1 MLPSGNMR
9 FASVSDRAGNVT
21 SAASPPVRIDR
32 TPPLTTAAG
41 PTGWTNAAVT
51 IMLSAVDN
59 LSGVDATHY
68 AVDGGATQTGTVVPI
83 ADEGVHHVAY
93 WSVDA
98 AGNAE
103 AFRSVDVLIDRT
115 APTIFH
121 TIAPAP
127 NAAGWNRGDVSVS
140 FQCADALSL
149 VAFCTPTQLLLGE
162 GAALPVAGTAR
173 DNAGNVAHD
182 TALVSIDRT
191 APAISAARD
200 RAPNAAGWYR
210 DDVLVGFTCSDL
222 LSGIASCPAPVRVGE
237 GRAQTASGTA
247 RDAAGNTATA
257 SASGLNVD
265 KTAPT
270 VTYAGNASP
279 YGLEQ
284 NVSITCRAA
293 DALSGV
299 ASSTCADVTGP
310 AWSFGTGTVSRS
322 ATATDI
328 AGNTGA
334 GSVSFVVGV
343 TPGGLC
349 AITVQFVE
357 SSAKYRALSPNQQ
370 HGADGLTNAVCQKL
384 TEILPRLSPSQKHV
398 MVNAYEAGVDAIV
411 HVGYLTSAQASTLK
425 GFADL
430 L

>member
-1 MLPSGNMR
+1 GWYSHDVTVHWTCGDDRSGVAACPADDTIGGEGVGLSAA
-9 FASVSDRAGNVT
+9 ASVSDRAGNVT

-182 TALVSIDRT
+182 
-191 APAISAARD
+191 
-200 RAPNAAGWYR
+200 
-210 DDVLVGFTCSDL
+210 
-222 LSGIASCPAPVRVGE
+222 
-237 GRAQTASGTA
+237 
-247 RDAAGNTATA
+247 
-257 SASGLNVD
+257 
-265 KTAPT
+265 
-270 VTYAGNASP
+270 
-279 YGLEQ
+279 
-284 NVSITCRAA
+284 
-293 DALSGV
+293 
-299 ASSTCADVTGP
+299 
-310 AWSFGTGTVSRS
+310 
-322 ATATDI
+322 
-328 AGNTGA
+328 
-334 GSVSFVVGV
+334 
-343 TPGGLC
+343 
-349 AITVQFVE
+349 
-357 SSAKYRALSPNQQ
+357 
-370 HGADGLTNAVCQKL
+370 
-384 TEILPRLSPSQKHV
+384 
-398 MVNAYEAGVDAIV
+398 
-411 HVGYLTSAQASTLK
+411 
-425 GFADL
+425 
-430 L
+430 